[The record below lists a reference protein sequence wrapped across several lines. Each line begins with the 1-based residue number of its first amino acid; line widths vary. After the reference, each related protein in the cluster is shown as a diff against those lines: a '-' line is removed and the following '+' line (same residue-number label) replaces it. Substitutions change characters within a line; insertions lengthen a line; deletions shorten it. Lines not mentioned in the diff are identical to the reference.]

1 MHKILIAGLMI
12 GTALSVAGCSGS
24 DAVAD
29 TREARGDATPATRTY
44 DLADFTGIELAGPDD
59 VVVRRGAAFA
69 VSARGPAS
77 AIERLVIS
85 VDGNTLRVRRRGSI
99 GWSSDD
105 DGATVTVTMPV
116 LTKLAL
122 AGSGTL
128 TADTLTGARAA
139 VDLAGSG
146 DIAVTNV
153 SATALELAIGGSG
166 DISVA
171 GTARSVDA
179 SVAGSG
185 DISGSGLTAPTAD
198 VSVAGSGDV
207 ALTVTQ
213 TADISMIGS
222 GDVTI
227 SGGARCTTSAI
238 GSGTARCN

>member
-1 MHKILIAGLMI
+1 MHKILMTGLMI

-85 VDGNTLRVRRRGSI
+85 VDGDTLRVRRRGSI

-153 SATALELAIGGSG
+153 SANALELAIG
-166 DISVA
+166 
-171 GTARSVDA
+171 
-179 SVAGSG
+179 GSG